1 MNTNTQTGKGRSTT
15 RLYDSSITPVPIPD
29 KDTTQNENYRPVSLM
44 NVDTKFSMKYLQNEF
59 GM

>member
-29 KDTTQNENYRPVSLM
+29 KDTTQNENYRPAL
-44 NVDTKFSMKYLQNEF
+44 
-59 GM
+59 